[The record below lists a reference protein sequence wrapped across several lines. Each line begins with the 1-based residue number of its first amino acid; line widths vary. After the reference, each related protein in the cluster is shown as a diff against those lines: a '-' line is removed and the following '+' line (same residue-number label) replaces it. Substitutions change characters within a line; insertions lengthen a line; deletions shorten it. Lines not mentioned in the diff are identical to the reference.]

1 MIEELRVGSFVTW
14 VEEAHLDPA
23 TGAPSTLVGR
33 QFGEIIRL
41 RKNLKTK
48 ATFVCVRNT
57 QSKTFHWIEAEGA
70 CELLS
75 PAASALTS

>member
-14 VEEAHLDPA
+14 VEKPHLTSD
-23 TGAPSTLVGR
+23 GQPSTLIGR

-41 RKNLKTK
+41 RKNLKSK
-48 ATFVCVRNT
+48 ATFVCIRNT

-75 PAASALTS
+75 PAASTTS

>member
-14 VEEAHLDPA
+14 VEQPHLDQN
-23 TGAPSTLVGR
+23 GNPSTLVGR

>member
-1 MIEELRVGSFVTW
+1 MIEELRIGAFVTW
-14 VEEAHLDPA
+14 VEQPHL
-23 TGAPSTLVGR
+23 TSEGHPSELVGR

-41 RKNLKTK
+41 RKNLKSK
-48 ATFVCVRNT
+48 ATFVCIRNT

-75 PAASALTS
+75 PAATALTS